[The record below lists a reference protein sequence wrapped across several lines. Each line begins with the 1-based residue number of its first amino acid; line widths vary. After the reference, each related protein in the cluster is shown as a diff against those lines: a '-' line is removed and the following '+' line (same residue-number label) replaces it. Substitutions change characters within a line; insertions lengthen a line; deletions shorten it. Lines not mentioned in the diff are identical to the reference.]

1 MVGREII
8 GVSLAAGSGMISVI
22 MALIFIYYSYK
33 NALELKGAVGK
44 FLTAIGSVFFLMPGF
59 IYAGGFADAHFEHI
73 LRYAAFMLF
82 LVGLLLMLN
91 GGVFTLRVLYRGEED
106 KSPRKILER
115 LPNGSYLITGYTALI
130 FLAFPFYMI
139 SIYATVRT
147 IYGYIALL
155 GVVICYTSFA
165 VGERKLYS
173 KLTVSTSLDELPEE
187 KLILLREDVYTLRL
201 FTSLTNDYLDRIKQ
215 SVGEDSLREF
225 FGSES
230 VEDLEIFST
239 DVLDEE
245 GRLSVDELRSCLSS
259 DNKSGRIDEIC
270 TEFSDLLSELVDFHA
285 RSTFIDYARS
295 ELEKSFMKVRD
306 KVGENPIIF
315 EVIRNLPE
323 GVMEE
328 EGYSLMSRQE
338 LESRV
343 EKRTAELENLMDTM
357 VDTLMKV
364 DDEGKIELVNDSFYE
379 LLGYEEEDIIGSE
392 ADRIFA
398 PEGSSSDEKEGLS
411 WPEIQDMIKEE
422 GYVKDLEVYYR
433 TDGDKKIPVSFS
445 ASLMDEESGGIVCV
459 GKDITER
466 KEAEDRAEFLHS
478 LLRHDLGNKLQVT
491 SGFLELLEGAD
502 LTEKEERFL
511 KDSLN
516 SIDEGIELIQ
526 NVRTLNKLDR
536 DEEMKSI
543 DVSEKI
549 EESVERHIDLSGE
562 KGIEIENQ
570 IEGVHHVEGGMLL
583 KELFSNLIEN
593 SLNHSEGSEIK
604 ISVDEGE
611 DMIDVVVEDDG
622 KGVPDEKKDEILE
635 IGNKGE
641 SSSGSGLGMYLVNRI
656 AEIYGGG
663 ISVEDSELG
672 GARFVV
678 SLRKAGS

>member
-1 MVGREII
+1 MVGFEII
-8 GVSLAAGSGMISVI
+8 GVIVAAGSGLVSLI
-22 MALIFIYYSYK
+22 MALVFIYYSYK

-147 IYGYIALL
+147 IYGYIALV
-155 GVVICYTSFA
+155 GVLICYSSFA
-165 VGERKLYS
+165 IGERKLYS
-173 KLTVSTSLDELPEE
+173 KLTVSTSLDELPKE
-187 KLILLREDVYTLRL
+187 KLILLKEDVYTLRL
-201 FTSLTNDYLDRIKQ
+201 FTSLTNDYLDKIKQ
-215 SVGEDSLREF
+215 SVGEDNLKDF
-225 FGSES
+225 FDS
-230 VEDLEIFST
+230 DEINELNLFSPE
-239 DVLDEE
+239 VLDEE
-245 GRLSVDELRSCLSS
+245 DRLSVRKLRTKISS
-259 DNKSGRIDEIC
+259 EKKSERIEEISS
-270 TEFSDLLSELVDFHA
+270 EFGNILDKLVNFHA
-285 RSTFIDYARS
+285 QSTFIDYARD
-295 ELEKSFMKVRD
+295 ELEKSFMKIRD
-306 KVGENPIIF
+306 KVGDNPIIF
-315 EVIRNLPE
+315 DVIRNLPE

-364 DDEGKIELVNDSFYE
+364 DGEGKIEMVNDSFYD
-379 LLGYEEEDIIGSE
+379 LLGYDEEIEGS
-392 ADRIFA
+392 DVDKIFA
-398 PEGSSSDEKEGLS
+398 ESSSDEKGLS
-411 WPEIQDMIKEE
+411 WDEIHEMIEEE
-422 GYVKDLEVYYR
+422 GYVKDLEVSYE
-433 TDGDKKIPVSFS
+433 TKDGKKIPVSFS
-445 ASLMDEESGGIVCV
+445 ASSMDEEGSGIVCV

-502 LTEKEERFL
+502 LEEKEEQFL
-511 KDSLN
+511 EDSLN

-526 NVRTLNKLDR
+526 NVRTLNKLDD
-536 DEEMKSI
+536 DEEQKEMDVEKS
-543 DVSEKI
+543 VR
-549 EESVERHIDLSGE
+549 ESLERHKDLSSK
-562 KGIEIENQ
+562 KGIEVRNEV
-570 IEGVHHVEGGMLL
+570 EGSCMVEGGMLM

-593 SLNHSEGSEIK
+593 SLNHSEGSKMRVYLE
-604 ISVDEGE
+604 DEDE
-611 DMIDVVVEDDG
+611 FVNVIVEDDG
-622 KGVPDEKKDEILE
+622 KGVPDEKKEEILE
-635 IGNKGE
+635 IGHKGE
-641 SSSGSGLGMYLVNRI
+641 DSSGSGLGMYLVNSI
-656 AEIYGGG
+656 AEIYGGS
-663 ISVEDSELG
+663 ITVEDSELG

-678 SLRKAGS
+678 SLRKA